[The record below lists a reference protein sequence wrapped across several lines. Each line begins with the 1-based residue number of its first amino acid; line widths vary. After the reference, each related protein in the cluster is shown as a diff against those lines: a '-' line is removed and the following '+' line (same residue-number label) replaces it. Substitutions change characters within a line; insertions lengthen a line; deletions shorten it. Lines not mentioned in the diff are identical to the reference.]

1 MISNEKKVALY
12 ARVSTEE
19 QASNFSLAAQLELL
33 RKHVTDNGYT
43 VFNEYVD
50 AGYSGTVLERPAFQK
65 MMQDAKSF
73 EFNLILVYRLDRFF
87 RNNRALLTVTEELER
102 FGVGIKSITEPF
114 DTSNHLGKFILSLFG
129 SLAQLERDT
138 FMERSKMGR
147 MRRAKEGYYSG
158 ANPTKYGFKCTEDR
172 RHLEVCPEEAEI
184 VKLAFKWYCE
194 PDSSLVRVA
203 KRLTKLGYKSRENCE
218 WKSDAIHD
226 IIRDPIYIG
235 KWYANRYGHKGKRK
249 PQKDWIEVSVPAIV
263 SESVFQK
270 AQSLLIERRNYT
282 TRNVKYKYLLQG
294 IVRCGDCGNT
304 IAGTADRQ
312 RLRKNGKVYGPYFN
326 LYYRCTYRSKNIYKK
341 TVECNL
347 RYMQTEA
354 VDSVVWKEIENLL
367 EHPKLIED
375 IVKQQNERDPEQVK
389 NSQQELAKIEARL
402 KTLSKEEFRILE
414 AYRQEII
421 SIEQLQSQ
429 MAKIKAETV
438 KLSLGRDE
446 IVSHLAKGDSVQ
458 VKAAI
463 NYVAQIKKGLNANAF
478 DSKKRI
484 LNLLNARVI
493 AKVSGA
499 VDVYC
504 NIPTT
509 GLRFSDKP
517 SNIVTRSPSEQSPPC
532 RQDHETKSIVLTNGN
547 SNVDTLSPW
556 EGSICSRSAASI
568 SQCSPEV
575 FSCCFWPCG
584 SRENRPRRS
593 AC

>member
-19 QASNFSLAAQLELL
+19 QASNFSLPAQLELL
-33 RKHVTDNGYT
+33 RKHAADNGLT

-65 MMQDAKSF
+65 MMQDAKNF

-87 RNNRALLTVTEELER
+87 RNNRALLTVTDELER

-147 MRRAKEGYYSG
+147 MRRAKEGYYCG
-158 ANPTKYGFKCTEDR
+158 ASPTKYGYKCTEDR

-184 VKLAFKWYCE
+184 VRLAFKWYCE
-194 PDSSLVRVA
+194 PDSSLVQVA
-203 KRLTKLGYKSRENCE
+203 KRFTKLGYKSRENVE

-235 KWYANRYGHKGKRK
+235 KWYANRYGKKGKRK

-263 SESVFQK
+263 SENVFQR
-270 AQSLLIERRNYT
+270 AQSLLTQRRNYT

-294 IVRCGDCGNT
+294 LTKCGDCGNT

-312 RLRKNGKVYGPYFN
+312 RFKRNGKVYGPYFN
-326 LYYRCTYRSKNIYKK
+326 FYYRCTHYTKNIYKK
-341 TVECNL
+341 AVKCNL
-347 RYMQTEA
+347 RYMQVES
-354 VDSVVWKEIENLL
+354 VDSVVWKEIESLL
-367 EHPKLIED
+367 ENPKLIKD
-375 IVKQQNERDPEQVK
+375 IVKQQNERDPQQVK
-389 NSQQELAKIEARL
+389 NAQQELTKIEARL
-402 KTLSKEEFRILE
+402 KTLGKEEFRILE

-438 KLSLGRDE
+438 KLSMGRDE
-446 IVSHLAKGDSVQ
+446 VVSLLAKGDSVQ
-458 VKAAI
+458 VKTAI
-463 NYVAQIKKGLNANAF
+463 DYVAHIKKGLNANAF

-484 LNLLNARVI
+484 LHLLNTRVV

-504 NIPTT
+504 TIPTT
-509 GLRFSDKP
+509 ELCFFD
-517 SNIVTRSPSEQSPPC
+517 
-532 RQDHETKSIVLTNGN
+532 ET
-547 SNVDTLSPW
+547 SNVVSRSPW
-556 EGSICSRSAASI
+556 EGPQPCRNGHEKTSAVLPKENSNVLSQSPSERSIFSRSA
-568 SQCSPEV
+568 
-575 FSCCFWPCG
+575 G
-584 SRENRPRRS
+584 
-593 AC
+593 

>member
-1 MISNEKKVALY
+1 MISNDKKVALY

-19 QASNFSLAAQLELL
+19 QASNFSLPAQLELL
-33 RKHVTDNGYT
+33 RKHAADNGYT

-50 AGYSGTVLERPAFQK
+50 AGYSGTVLDRPAFQK
-65 MMQDAKSF
+65 MLQDAKNS

-172 RHLEVCPEEAEI
+172 RHLEICPEEAEI
-184 VKLAFKWYCE
+184 VKLVFKWYCE
-194 PDSSLVRVA
+194 PDASLVRVA
-203 KRLTKLGYKSRENCE
+203 KRLTKLGYKSRENVE
-218 WKSDAIHD
+218 WKGDAIHD

-235 KWYANRYGHKGKRK
+235 KWYANRYGPKGKLK
-249 PQKDWIEVSVPAIV
+249 PQKDWIEVSVPSIV

-282 TRNVKYKYLLQG
+282 TRNVKYQYLLQG
-294 IVRCGDCGNT
+294 LAKCGDCGNA

-312 RLRKNGKVYGPYFN
+312 RQKKNGKVYGPYFN
-326 LYYRCTYRSKNIYKK
+326 LYYRCTHFSKNIYKK
-341 TVECNL
+341 TIKCNL
-347 RYMQTEA
+347 RYMQVES
-354 VDSVVWKEIENLL
+354 VDSVVWKEIESLL
-367 EHPKLIED
+367 ENPKLIED
-375 IVKQQNERDPEQVK
+375 IVKQQNKRDPKQVK
-389 NSQQELAKIEARL
+389 DSHQELAKIEARL
-402 KTLSKEEFRILE
+402 KVLGKEEFRILE

-421 SIEQLQSQ
+421 SIEQLKSQ

-446 IVSHLAKGDSVQ
+446 AVSLLTKGDSVE
-458 VKAAI
+458 VEKAI

-484 LNLLNARVI
+484 LHLLNTRVV

-504 NIPTT
+504 TIPTT
-509 GLRFSDKP
+509 ELRFSDQT
-517 SNIVTRSPSEQSPPC
+517 SNVVPASPSEGPHPC
-532 RQDHETKSIVLTNGN
+532 RRDNETTSTVLPKKNF
-547 SNVDTLSPW
+547 NVVSLSPS
-556 EGSICSRSAASI
+556 EGSICLRSAASI
-568 SQCSPEV
+568 SRSWRAD
-575 FSCCFWPCG
+575 FSWSF
-584 SRENRPRRS
+584 
-593 AC
+593 